1 MSTVYLDIETNLA
14 HTTIWCAVTR
24 RNGQST
30 VHTDASTLQP
40 VLDNAM
46 LVVGHNL
53 IGFDL
58 PVLERIWGVVI
69 PCDPVEDTL
78 YLSRLYDPSMDGG
91 HSLKAWGQR
100 LNVGPKGDFTDYD
113 GGLSDDMVDY
123 CIQDVALTE
132 AVHEHLT
139 KALEDEKFSRD
150 SIDLEHEV
158 GFIIAQQE
166 RNGFKLD
173 VDYASSLWVN
183 LNCRAREIEA
193 ELQQV
198 FPPIVTER
206 WSEKTG
212 KQLKDNV
219 EVFNIGS
226 RKQIGER
233 LGSIG
238 VKFTEFTETG
248 QAVVNE
254 KTLEGIDKPEAKLIA
269 EYLLVSKR
277 TSQIDSWLNAVGPDG
292 RVHGHVRTNGAVTG
306 RMTHSGPNMAQVPN
320 TGSLYGAECRRCWTV
335 EDGNVL
341 VGIDASGLE
350 LRMLAHYMQDT
361 KYTEELLSG
370 DIHTTNMKAAG
381 LTKRD
386 DAKTFIYAFLYGA
399 GPAKIG
405 SIVGGGAKQG
415 QQLIDSFL
423 ANTPAIADLKAKVT
437 RITASGESLPGLDGR
452 RLRVRSQHAALN
464 TLLQGAGAVVMKQA
478 LVVLHWLLLENKIP
492 HQFVANVH
500 DEFQIETPAEFGEI
514 VGQLGVLAI
523 QEAGTDFK
531 MRCPLDGAYKI
542 GKSWADTH

>member
-158 GFIIAQQE
+158 GLIIAQQE

-206 WSEKTG
+206 WSDKTG

-248 QAVVNE
+248 QAIINE
-254 KTLEGIDKPEAKLIA
+254 KTLEGISKWQARRIA
-269 EYLLVSKR
+269 EYLMLQKR
-277 TSQIDSWLNAVGPDG
+277 TTQIDSWLTAVADDG
-292 RVHGHVRTNGAVTG
+292 RVHGRVRTNGAVTG
-306 RMTHSGPNMAQVPN
+306 RMTHSGPNMAQIPN
-320 TGSLYGAECRRCWTV
+320 TGSPYGAECRRCWTV

-370 DIHTTNMKAAG
+370 DIHTANMKAAG

-423 ANTPAIADLKAKVT
+423 ANTPAIAGLKAKVT

-464 TLLQGAGAVVMKQA
+464 TLLQGAEAVVMKQA
-478 LVVLHWLLLENKIP
+478 LTILSDLLYDIP